1 MALTIDTEIRERVAT
16 YFVAQLERAIPD
28 RRERIIRLL
37 INRHPRSVRDGLWI
51 AQALTNDSTHDTIE
65 SEA

>member
-16 YFVAQLERAIPD
+16 YFVAQLEQATPD
-28 RRERIIRLL
+28 RREKIIRLL
-37 INRHPRSVRDGLWI
+37 INRLPRSVIDGLWI
-51 AQALTNDSTHDTIE
+51 AQALTNDSIHDAIE